1 MPRLVPLCLAFTATA
16 LLVGGA
22 APSADRPAAV
32 VLSQTSLSAPN
43 PAMGADA
50 QRKLQSWDEAADA
63 TFDPTY
69 QAIQA
74 LNGTVI
80 DSNCYVA
87 APLPE
92 QLVVW

>member
-1 MPRLVPLCLAFTATA
+1 MPRLVPLCLLAFTAAAA
-16 LLVGGA
+16 LMVGGA
-22 APSADRPAAV
+22 APSPDRPGGAV
-32 VLSQTSLSAPN
+32 LAQNL
-43 PAMGADA
+43 AMGADA
-50 QRKLQSWDEAADA
+50 QRKLQSGDEAADA
-63 TFDPTY
+63 AFDPTY
-69 QAIQA
+69 QAIQE